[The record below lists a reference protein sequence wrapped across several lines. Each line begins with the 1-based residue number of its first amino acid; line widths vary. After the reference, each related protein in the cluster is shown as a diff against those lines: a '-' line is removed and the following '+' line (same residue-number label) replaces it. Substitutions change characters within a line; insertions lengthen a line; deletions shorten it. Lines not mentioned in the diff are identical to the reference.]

1 MLRTTAV
8 FTSLVQLLV
17 LSTAEIPHVAPDQLL
32 TWPDEANEYYF
43 IVSKS
48 APGRTFVLNSLYYKL
63 LCECSGRQL
72 DRE

>member
-1 MLRTTAV
+1 MLRTAAV
-8 FTSLVQLLV
+8 IASVVQLLV
-17 LSTAEIPHVAPDQLL
+17 LSAAEVPHVTPDQLL
-32 TWPDEANEYYF
+32 TWPDETNDYYF

-48 APGRTFVLNSLYYKL
+48 SPGRKFVLNSLRCKL